1 MEDKNKYIESLA
13 FRVADLEATVRQ
25 LSARLEAMERL
36 LAAVSAS
43 GGNGA
48 ACPAGMNGLKDA
60 DANGL
65 KDADAQPSAVSR
77 ETLSDTASALASP
90 AVQVYYLSAP
100 SPEGIFDDCSE
111 EEQSGQ
117 SLYRMTTT
125 DGRNGTFT
133 FLDSREALVT
143 ATISVSQF
151 IKPACKIMGRASQM
165 PHRIST
171 VEAGTVTRDGQSW
184 KVVRKAIVAFEH

>member
-1 MEDKNKYIESLA
+1 MEDKNKDIESLA
-13 FRVADLEATVRQ
+13 SRVADLEATVRQ

-60 DANGL
+60 DA
-65 KDADAQPSAVSR
+65 QPSAVSR
-77 ETLSDTASALASP
+77 ETLSDTASAPASP

-117 SLYRMTTT
+117 SLYRMTTA

-171 VEAGTVTRDGQSW
+171 VESGTVTRDGQSW